1 MKVSVFLL
9 GLLLFQLPITG
20 NSQSNWAPVI
30 AKVESNRRYWGE
42 NYAITIAA
50 ADSVLLQKDNKVFNA
65 KTPMPIGAI
74 SQWLTATLLVKL
86 AEEGKLSLDDPVAM
100 YLPTFEKYFKG
111 YITIRHCLSQGT
123 GLEDKSGLR
132 MAHRTKFIS
141 LEEEVEQLA
150 TRPIIAKPGELFL
163 YGELGSKIAGRV
175 AEVVCKKKF
184 DLLIRTKV
192 LMPLGMRRTSFTNLS
207 GGPLD
212 PAAGAVS
219 TGEDLVRFLQVLL
232 NKGQLPQRSFLTTDA
247 MDQLIQLQFGTTQT
261 QNAPLLFQHYGFA
274 LGAWG
279 LGTPAEGAQTLVA
292 SSRTGSWIAI
302 DFCRRYVYVAII
314 KEKLSEEKDMLHQE
328 MLDIINIQ
336 LANNCA
342 ENPS

>member
-9 GLLLFQLPITG
+9 SLLLLQLQITG
-20 NSQSNWAPVI
+20 YGQPNWASVV

-42 NYAITIAA
+42 NYLVTIAS
-50 ADSVLLQKDNKVFNA
+50 ADSILLQKDNKVFNA
-65 KTPMPIGAI
+65 KTPIPIGAI

-123 GLEDKSGLR
+123 GLEDKNGLR
-132 MAHRTKFIS
+132 IGHRTKFIS
-141 LEEEVEQLA
+141 LQEEVEQLA
-150 TRPIIAKPGELFL
+150 TRPIVAKPGELFW
-163 YGELGSKIAGRV
+163 YGELGCKIAGRV

-192 LMPLGMRRTSFTNLS
+192 LTPLGMRRTNFTNLS

-219 TGEDLVRFLQVLL
+219 TGEDLIRFLQFLL

-247 MDQLIQLQFGTTQT
+247 MDQLMQLQFGAAPT
-261 QNAPLLFQHYGFA
+261 QNAPLLFQKYGYA
-274 LGAWG
+274 LGAWA

-292 SSRTGSWIAI
+292 SSRAGSWIAI
-302 DFCRRYVYVAII
+302 DLCRRYLYVAII
-314 KEKLSEEKDMLHQE
+314 KEKISEEKDMLHQE
-328 MLDIINIQ
+328 LLDIINRQ
-336 LANNCA
+336 LAKNCA